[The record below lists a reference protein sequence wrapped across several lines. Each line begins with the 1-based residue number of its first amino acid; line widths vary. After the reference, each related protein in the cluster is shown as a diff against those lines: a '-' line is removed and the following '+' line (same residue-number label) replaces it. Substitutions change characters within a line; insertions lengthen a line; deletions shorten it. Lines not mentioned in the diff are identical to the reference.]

1 MSTSSTVG
9 EWVSIDALTPWDK
22 NPRINAHAVDEVAK
36 SITRFGWG
44 APILAR
50 LADGVVIA
58 GHTRLKAAQKL
69 KLDKVPVRYLDLD
82 PAQAAALA
90 LADNKL
96 NERAS
101 WDDDALRDII
111 SELSDQ
117 AIELDGL
124 GWDDEQL
131 EAILDAESSGAPD
144 DYYTAK
150 VDPPVYEPKGDKPE
164 VSTLYDNTKTEDL
177 IARIDA
183 ADIPDDVRRFLT
195 AAAHR
200 HTALRFD
207 WIAEYYCHAPEEV
220 QRLMEDSALVIIDFD
235 SAIEAGFV
243 ELTEKI
249 QELIQIE
256 EREQ

>member
-1 MSTSSTVG
+1 MCSHAETLQAEEEDQEEEDQEEDQGEQVTSKVG

-101 WDDDALRDII
+101 WDDEALRDII

-131 EAILDAESSGAPD
+131 GALFDEPDESQ
-144 DYYTAK
+144 
-150 VDPPVYEPKGDKPE
+150 E
-164 VSTLYDNTKTEDL
+164 
-177 IARIDA
+177 
-183 ADIPDDVRRFLT
+183 ADIDD
-195 AAAHR
+195 
-200 HTALRFD
+200 
-207 WIAEYYCHAPEEV
+207 IGEYKYSVIVECSGEV
-220 QRLMEDSALVIIDFD
+220 QQSDLMQRLES
-235 SAIEAGFV
+235 EGY
-243 ELTEKI
+243 TC
-249 QELIQIE
+249 QPLIS
-256 EREQ
+256 